1 MSATWDQA
9 RADALKI
16 LGDKG
21 EVPKSPDAIDKSAK
35 NRSKAWDEFHKS
47 QGALEAKLEATE
59 NANDAARNALKLFL
73 AKIEKSDFN
82 LNSKNKDDLKK
93 IQQARKLL
101 TGLIEGLIKGG
112 RDEEKMLEEA
122 GNAPN
127 QVERYQAKAGP
138 K

>member
-21 EVPKSPDAIDKSAK
+21 EVPKSPDAIDKAAK

-82 LNSKNKDDLKK
+82 LNSKDKDDLKK

-101 TGLIEGLIKGG
+101 TDLLDTAIKA
-112 RDEEKMLEEA
+112 REDEDKMLDEL
-122 GNAPN
+122 GKHLN
-127 QVERYQAKAGP
+127 QLYSYQPKPGP
-138 K
+138 